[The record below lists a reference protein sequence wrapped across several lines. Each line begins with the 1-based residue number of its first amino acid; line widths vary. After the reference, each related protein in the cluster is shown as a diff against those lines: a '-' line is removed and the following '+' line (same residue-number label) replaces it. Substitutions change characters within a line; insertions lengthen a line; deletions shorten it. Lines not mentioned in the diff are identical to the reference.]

1 MLKICEVD
9 LEGMDKESIEAI
21 LKHKKEEDDVSL
33 KLMAEFN
40 KSLIKVK
47 QDMNTI
53 ITKNKAGNSYKYADL
68 PSIIAIIAKPLTD
81 NGISYS
87 FCFSHDVPKI
97 EEIKTRSGSSNAA
110 DIRTRCVFKIFHSNG
125 YCEDYESHYSSLE
138 MFNAGTGIIQK
149 QGGMETYIK
158 RYVLGAYFGFATAED
173 IDETYSK
180 AEKDKNI
187 TQQFNISNDDKIKNI
202 NDKLKDISEDNQDI
216 VQFMIKTLSSNVGVE
231 ADQDGDGYI
240 LSFDDESKIKDFIT
254 RLDQFI
260 TIINDRKKKIQ
271 VLFKTEKELLQ
282 KIDDYHFKSLIDICH
297 SKDNFEVFN
306 KKIKEERA

>member
-9 LEGMDKESIEAI
+9 LEEMDAESITAI
-21 LKHKKEEDDVSL
+21 LKHKKEEDDNNL
-33 KLMAEFN
+33 KLRSEFN

-53 ITKNKAGNSYKYADL
+53 ITKNKAVNSYKYADL

-81 NGISYS
+81 NNISYS
-87 FCFSHDVPKI
+87 FCFSHEVPKI
-97 EEIKTRSGSSNAA
+97 EEMKTRSGSSNAA

-158 RYVLGAYFGFATAED
+158 RYVLGAYFGFAAAED

-187 TQQFNISNDDKIKNI
+187 TQQFNISNDDKINNI
-202 NDKLKDISEDNQDI
+202 NDKLKAISEGDQD
-216 VQFMIKTLSSNVGVE
+216 VVKFMINALLSVVDVE
-231 ADQDGDGYI
+231 VSLNDDGYI
-240 LSFDDESKIKDFIT
+240 LSLDDESKIKDFIT
-254 RLDQFI
+254 SLDQFI
-260 TIINDRKKKIQ
+260 KAINVRKKSLQ
-271 VLFKTEKELLQ
+271 DLFKKELQ
-282 KIDDYHFKSLIDICH
+282 SKIDESEFESLIEIC
-297 SKDNFEVFN
+297 VN
-306 KKIKEERA
+306 KKKYESFTKDTKK